1 MKTTIDLVND
11 DIWVLT
17 RIFLEKNPKKQQE
30 QQQQGRNL
38 HCQKHKQSRSN
49 KVSLSRAKILWNIQI
64 HDNSNNLET
73 KE

>member
-17 RIFLEKNPKKQQE
+17 RIFLEKKNKNQQ

-49 KVSLSRAKILWNIQI
+49 KVSLSRAKYCEISKFKTIVTI
-64 HDNSNNLET
+64 
-73 KE
+73 

>member
-17 RIFLEKNPKKQQE
+17 RIFLEKKNKKQQQQ

-49 KVSLSRAKILWNIQI
+49 KVSLSRAKYCEISKFTTIVTI
-64 HDNSNNLET
+64 
-73 KE
+73 